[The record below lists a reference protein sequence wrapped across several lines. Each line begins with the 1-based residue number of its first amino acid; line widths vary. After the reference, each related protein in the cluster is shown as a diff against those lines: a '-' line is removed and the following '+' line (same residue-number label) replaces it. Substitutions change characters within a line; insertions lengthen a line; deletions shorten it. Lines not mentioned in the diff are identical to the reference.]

1 MFTDHVIMLF
11 GKAITITSHDQIMI
25 AVSLVTG
32 LVYWMLL
39 YFARKRI
46 VVVKRSSGTGQ
57 LADELSRI
65 ANALE
70 KLANRPVDRTI
81 AAAVRRQEPPATAE
95 GRESNRVLYS
105 MFGR

>member
-1 MFTDHVIMLF
+1 MFTDHLIILF
-11 GKAITITSHDQIMI
+11 GRVITITSHDQLMI
-25 AVSLVTG
+25 AVSVVTG

-46 VVVKRSSGTGQ
+46 VIVTRSSGTGQ

-70 KLANRPVDRTI
+70 KIANRPVDRTI
-81 AAAVRRQEPPATAE
+81 AAAMRRQQPPATAD
-95 GRESNRVLYS
+95 GRESNRILYS

>member
-1 MFTDHVIMLF
+1 MFSDHVILLF

-25 AVSLVTG
+25 AVSVVTG
-32 LVYWMLL
+32 LVYWVLL

-46 VVVKRSSGTGQ
+46 VIVKRSSGTGQ

-95 GRESNRVLYS
+95 GPESNRVLYS